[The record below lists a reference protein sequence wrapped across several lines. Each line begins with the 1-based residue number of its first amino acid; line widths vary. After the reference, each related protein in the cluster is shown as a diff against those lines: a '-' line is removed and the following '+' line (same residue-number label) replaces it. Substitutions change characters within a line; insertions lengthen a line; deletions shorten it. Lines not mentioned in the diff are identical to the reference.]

1 MDAEICIECE
11 NPVERTGEEALYID
25 GEGPFCEKCFD
36 WRVLEEEHAAVV
48 KELKTEIELL
58 KEEAKLLP
66 EITQKAERYTEL
78 CNIVE
83 LSKGKN
89 AKKELEKVW
98 QKWERL
104 REGTYIPVEQALCEK
119 AELEAEIAQLKENYA
134 ALKDEFNRG
143 AALAQQHCPKPP
155 LGHSVFEGIPLLAER
170 AEKAEAEIEQLKAD
184 IPAYATRAA
193 QERVAI
199 VRFLNEK
206 VNDQGYLEIIRV
218 VLKQLIKKIAD
229 GEHHA
234 KE

>member
-36 WRVLEEEHAAVV
+36 WRVLEEEHAAIV
-48 KELKTEIELL
+48 KELKAEIEL
-58 KEEAKLLP
+58 
-66 EITQKAERYTEL
+66 
-78 CNIVE
+78 
-83 LSKGKN
+83 
-89 AKKELEKVW
+89 
-98 QKWERL
+98 
-104 REGTYIPVEQALCEK
+104 
-119 AELEAEIAQLKENYA
+119 LKENYA

-199 VRFLNEK
+199 VRFLHEK
-206 VNDQGYLEIIRV
+206 ANDQGYLEIIRV

-229 GEHHA
+229 GEHHV